1 MSIIAAILLA
11 AASPTTKCFRD
22 CKTSDT
28 GIALIQHYEGYS
40 PFPYDDV
47 VGVSTVGWGHVIL
60 DSDDLD
66 YPLMPDEAEELLRK
80 DLGKAEKGV
89 NQSLLLPLARCRFD
103 ALTSL
108 SYNIG
113 VSNFQKSTLLR
124 RVNEQRHN
132 EVRAQFLRW
141 VNAGGKIIK
150 GLVRR
155 REGEADMYDRG
166 NI

>member
-11 AASPTTKCFRD
+11 AAPPTTKCFHD

-28 GIALIQHYEGYS
+28 GIALIQHFEGYS

-47 VGVSTVGWGHVIL
+47 IGVSTVGWGHVIL
-60 DSDDLD
+60 DSDNLD
-66 YPLMPDEAEELLRK
+66 YPLMPDEAETLLRN
-80 DLGKAEKGV
+80 DLVKAERSV
-89 NQSLLLPLARCRFD
+89 NQSVHIPLANCRFD

-113 VSNFQKSTLLR
+113 ASNFQKSTLLR

-141 VNAGGKIIK
+141 VNAGGKMIK

-155 REGEADMYDRG
+155 REGEADMYDKG
-166 NI
+166 DM